1 MSFNSNHMRF
11 PDTRQTIKGGGDIYP
26 ITSVSTYTFV
36 PIVLLGKCRFKIT
49 DLDQVGLTSLR

>member
-1 MSFNSNHMRF
+1 MRF

-36 PIVLLGKCRFKIT
+36 PIVLLGKCRFKIA